1 MITVMGATGQTG
13 GEVARRL
20 LEAGEE
26 VRALGRS
33 AEGLARLRAAGATP
47 HAGDATDAGY
57 LTEAFRGADAAYV
70 LYPSD
75 PFLPGYVRAQ
85 ERLGEAV
92 AVAIRKSG
100 VRHVVALSSLGADQA
115 TGTGFVVTLHDQ
127 ERRLRAIADANVLAL
142 RPAPFFESFYPAL
155 EAIEREG
162 VYADSVPPDVRVPMI
177 ASRDVAAGA
186 ADALIARDWTGF
198 VTRELLG
205 ERDLTYVEVT
215 RLIGEAIGR
224 PELPYVQLLE
234 DDVVEALAGAGLARD
249 VAELQVELNR
259 ALAEGRIASR
269 EGRSP
274 SNTTATRFE
283 HFAIELAEAFRAA
296 A

>member
-33 AEGLARLRAAGATP
+33 ADKLAALEAAGAAAY
-47 HAGDATDAGY
+47 AGDAGDARY
-57 LTEAFRGADAAYV
+57 LSEAFRGADAAYV

-75 PFLPGYVRAQ
+75 PYAPGYVELQ

-92 AVAIRKSG
+92 ARAIADSG

-115 TGTGFVVTLHDQ
+115 SGTGFVTTLRDQ
-127 ERRLRAIADANVLAL
+127 ERRLRAIAGANVLAL
-142 RPAPFFESFYPAL
+142 RPGPFFESFHPAL
-155 EAIEREG
+155 EVIEHEG
-162 VYADSVPPDVRVPMI
+162 VHADSVAPDVPIAMI
-177 ASRDVAAGA
+177 ASRDVGA
-186 ADALIARDWTGF
+186 AAAESLVARDWTGF
-198 VTRELLG
+198 ATRELLG
-205 ERDLTYVEVT
+205 ERDLSYAEVT

-224 PELPYVQLLE
+224 PDLRYVQLPE
-234 DDVVEALAGAGLARD
+234 AQVVEALTGAGLARD

-259 ALAEGRIASR
+259 ALSEGRVVTR
-269 EGRSP
+269 EGRS
-274 SNTTATRFE
+274 SANTTPTRFE
-283 HFAIELAEAFRAA
+283 DFAAELTAA
-296 A
+296 VRP